1 MAPNSELEFR
11 SVLFSFEF
19 IKLIITQKN
28 PPIVLLLM
36 IHMHEHIYIYMLRA
50 KSVPELMLQLAKCDN
65 TLNVVGQ
72 SLSLSLSLFSGS
84 DFVATCSLFFELA
97 TLQSQALS
105 LSVVWQVEAFLSKLL
120 IRWDFSLPSAGKQ

>member
-72 SLSLSLSLFSGS
+72 SLSLSLSLLG
-84 DFVATCSLFFELA
+84 E
-97 TLQSQALS
+97 
-105 LSVVWQVEAFLSKLL
+105 
-120 IRWDFSLPSAGKQ
+120 